1 MYTVTQ
7 QNISAMRKKETLP
20 FATTW
25 MNFEGITLSEI
36 SPNRKRQ
43 ILYDITYMWKSK
55 KAALREAR
63 EKSDG

>member
-1 MYTVTQ
+1 
-7 QNISAMRKKETLP
+7 MRKKETLT
-20 FATTW
+20 FATTC

-55 KAALREAR
+55 KAALRDA
-63 EKSDG
+63 SDG